1 MNNNEKL
8 KMLKGNNKG
17 IFISF
22 IIFIIGVILI
32 IAGFLI
38 DDSNS
43 KTPKDY
49 GTLISNKQDNTNE
62 YVKVNI
68 GYLPYLF
75 ATSEDE
81 YGEKN
86 YYIIFDTEGFPYIA
100 RLTDVT
106 YNVIKVKYDNDEEI
120 SYEIEGYLFKQEE
133 KLKEL
138 AMDAHKELFTDSL
151 ISEANYEMYFGKSYL
166 DETMTPSSDI
176 VSIMIGIGVG
186 TSILGFAIFIVFI
199 VYKIRF
205 KKNIK
210 KYDKYEL
217 ESELLSSDALYFKK
231 ENICLTNKY
240 IISTLK
246 GLDVIKYEDI
256 LWAYYENRNLNYSN
270 IGKYLIV
277 GLKNKKLIEL
287 AYSFNDEEVLI
298 EIMNKIKMKNKDIL
312 IGYSKENQNK
322 YNELIKKP

>member
-1 MNNNEKL
+1 
-8 KMLKGNNKG
+8 ML
-17 IFISF
+17 FRS
-22 IIFIIGVILI
+22 
-32 IAGFLI
+32 
-38 DDSNS
+38 
-43 KTPKDY
+43 
-49 GTLISNKQDNTNE
+49 
-62 YVKVNI
+62 
-68 GYLPYLF
+68 
-75 ATSEDE
+75 
-81 YGEKN
+81 
-86 YYIIFDTEGFPYIA
+86 
-100 RLTDVT
+100 
-106 YNVIKVKYDNDEEI
+106 
-120 SYEIEGYLFKQEE
+120 
-133 KLKEL
+133 
-138 AMDAHKELFTDSL
+138 ELFTDSL

-298 EIMNKIKMKNKDIL
+298 EIMNKINMKNKNIL

-322 YNELIKKP
+322 YNELIKKTLV